1 MATAKKNSTGRVTP
15 AKPKVSSTPTTASA
29 WKAKSVEGTP
39 LVVPSGNT
47 CLVRAPGLQV
57 FIKQGMIPN
66 SLLPI
71 VNDAIKKGSVPTND
85 DFNIQ
90 DDPEMLNE
98 MMELM
103 DAVTVYCVVEP
114 AVEAMPVDDEG
125 EPIPF
130 SQRDPDTLYVDE
142 VDFTDKI
149 FIFQY
154 AVGGSADL
162 AKFRKELGQ
171 HMEVVPGS

>member
-1 MATAKKNSTGRVTP
+1 MVTPKKTHTGRTTP

-29 WKAKSVEGTP
+29 WKKQSAEGTP

-71 VNDAIKKGSVPTND
+71 VNEAIKKGTMPTD
-85 DFNIQ
+85 DKFDIEEN
-90 DDPEMLNE
+90 PEMLNE

-103 DAVTVYCVVEP
+103 DAVTVHCVVEP
-114 AVEAMPVDDEG
+114 AVQHIPLDDEG
-125 EPIPF
+125 ETVPF
-130 SQRDPDTLYVDE
+130 SQRDPETLYVDE

-154 AVGGSADL
+154 AVGGTADL
-162 AKFRKELGQ
+162 AKFRQELSE
-171 HMEVVPGS
+171 HVEIVPGG